1 MRLRRKHDV
10 QNRGKREQRTTRN
23 KNTVIHGV
31 GIAAIRNRRTTWRG
45 TCRSPTAQQPQR
57 KPDTV
62 SGRARK
68 TRKWRWMQP
77 TRLPGD
83 RRSGGRRSRI
93 PVRTGCG
100 RQENESPHPQCH
112 PAFFTPHAHPGK
124 SKTSPDQLTKRRFQY
139 PEPCLK
145 HAISIYSEPILF
157 SWTNQFIFLIYN
169 ILNQQNLLHYIASN
183 CIKLELC

>member
-1 MRLRRKHDV
+1 MHLQRKHDV

-31 GIAAIRNRRTTWRG
+31 GIAAIRNRRATWRG
-45 TCRSPTAQQPQR
+45 TCRSPTAQQPRR

-68 TRKWRWMQP
+68 TRKWRRMQP

-93 PVRTGCG
+93 PVRTGYS

-139 PEPCLK
+139 PEPHL
-145 HAISIYSEPILF
+145 
-157 SWTNQFIFLIYN
+157 N
-169 ILNQQNLLHYIASN
+169 ILNP
-183 CIKLELC
+183 IKQK

>member
-1 MRLRRKHDV
+1 MRLRRKHDA

-31 GIAAIRNRRTTWRG
+31 GIAAIRNRRATWRG
-45 TCRSPTAQQPQR
+45 TCRSPTAQQPRR

-124 SKTSPDQLTKRRFQY
+124 SKTSPERTSIPSLNRAGIPAIPIINSSNSVERRPSGSSRGTGEKSFPHAEY
-139 PEPCLK
+139 CGTRLESPPE
-145 HAISIYSEPILF
+145 
-157 SWTNQFIFLIYN
+157 
-169 ILNQQNLLHYIASN
+169 
-183 CIKLELC
+183 

>member
-1 MRLRRKHDV
+1 MRLQRKHDV

-31 GIAAIRNRRTTWRG
+31 GIAAIRNRRATWRG
-45 TCRSPTAQQPQR
+45 TCRSPTAQQPRR

-68 TRKWRWMQP
+68 ARKWRWMQP

-139 PEPCLK
+139 PEPVLNSPKLRKHNKLK
-145 HAISIYSEPILF
+145 INH
-157 SWTNQFIFLIYN
+157 NR
-169 ILNQQNLLHYIASN
+169 LHIN
-183 CIKLELC
+183 V

>member
-1 MRLRRKHDV
+1 MRLQRKHDA

-31 GIAAIRNRRTTWRG
+31 GIAAIRNRRATWRG
-45 TCRSPTAQQPQR
+45 TCRSPTAQQPRR

-139 PEPCLK
+139 PEPGSNR
-145 HAISIYSEPILF
+145 HG
-157 SWTNQFIFLIYN
+157 
-169 ILNQQNLLHYIASN
+169 LLHWCLRPTRLPIPPSGHFRERYTAN
-183 CIKLELC
+183 RVDKDR

>member
-1 MRLRRKHDV
+1 MRLQRKHDA

-31 GIAAIRNRRTTWRG
+31 RIAAIRNRRTTWRG

-77 TRLPGD
+77 TRLPAIAEAA
-83 RRSGGRRSRI
+83 GGEVGFPSEPDAAGRKTKVPIRNAIRHFSRLMH
-93 PVRTGCG
+93 T
-100 RQENESPHPQCH
+100 
-112 PAFFTPHAHPGK
+112 PAK
-124 SKTSPDQLTKRRFQY
+124 SKTSPDQLTKRRFSTRSR
-139 PEPCLK
+139 L
-145 HAISIYSEPILF
+145 
-157 SWTNQFIFLIYN
+157 N
-169 ILNQQNLLHYIASN
+169 ILIPLNLN
-183 CIKLELC
+183 RGKNE

>member
-1 MRLRRKHDV
+1 MRLQRKHDV
-10 QNRGKREQRTTRN
+10 QNRGRREQRTTRN

-31 GIAAIRNRRTTWRG
+31 GIAAIRNRRATWRG
-45 TCRSPTAQQPQR
+45 TCRSPTAQQPRR

-68 TRKWRWMQP
+68 TRKWRRMQP

-100 RQENESPHPQCH
+100 RQENESPPPPFVYNLFAGTGIIEISSTLSAITTQYSGFRRQILLILYFEKIENLYSKQRKGQCPIH
-112 PAFFTPHAHPGK
+112 GK
-124 SKTSPDQLTKRRFQY
+124 
-139 PEPCLK
+139 
-145 HAISIYSEPILF
+145 
-157 SWTNQFIFLIYN
+157 
-169 ILNQQNLLHYIASN
+169 
-183 CIKLELC
+183 

>member
-1 MRLRRKHDV
+1 MRLRRKHDA

-139 PEPCLK
+139 PEPVLNSPKLRKHNKLK
-145 HAISIYSEPILF
+145 INH
-157 SWTNQFIFLIYN
+157 NR
-169 ILNQQNLLHYIASN
+169 LHIN
-183 CIKLELC
+183 V